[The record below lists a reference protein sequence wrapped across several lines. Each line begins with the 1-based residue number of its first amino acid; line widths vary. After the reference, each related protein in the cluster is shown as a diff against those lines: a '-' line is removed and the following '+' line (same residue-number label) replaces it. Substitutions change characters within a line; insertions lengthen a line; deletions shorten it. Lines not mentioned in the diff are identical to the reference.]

1 MIRENDPKLKET
13 KDEVFKDSDFENEDD
28 DDEEFD
34 KKKEKPVTYKDLIR
48 EDILMIDKNN
58 ESA

>member
-28 DDEEFD
+28 DDELD
-34 KKKEKPVTYKDLIR
+34 KKKDKPLTYKDLIR